1 MTKLLMGVTS
11 SISLQLLRGQLEYF
25 SKQGYDVHL
34 ICSPSGEI
42 DRMLPENITVHN
54 VRMTRE
60 ISPFADLFSLLR
72 IIMIY
77 LKVRPDITNVSTPK
91 ASLLCMIAAFLTR
104 TPTRIYS
111 VIGLRFETCTGKKRK
126 LLHFIEKLVCQL
138 STTCLAVSPSLKEV
152 LVEERLAPREK
163 IHVLGSGSYNGLDLA
178 EFELDVAEV
187 ARLKKKYVP
196 DNQHKVIGYVGRL
209 TKDKGIDDLVAA
221 FTELSAE
228 HTNLT
233 LLLVG
238 DFEAGDMVSPLTQK
252 RIEENPHIVK
262 TGFVPKTASY
272 YRLMDV
278 FILPT
283 YREGFGNVILEAA
296 AANVPVVTTNVTGA
310 KDAIIPNET
319 GLLVEAGHVADMK
332 KALMTL
338 LEDNELAEKLSGN
351 GRMRVG
357 REFRSEIIWQQLD
370 KVYRETEVDKQD
382 VYEMEK

>member
-1 MTKLLMGVTS
+1 M
-11 SISLQLLRGQLEYF
+11 
-25 SKQGYDVHL
+25 
-34 ICSPSGEI
+34 
-42 DRMLPENITVHN
+42 
-54 VRMTRE
+54 
-60 ISPFADLFSLLR
+60 
-72 IIMIY
+72 
-77 LKVRPDITNVSTPK
+77 
-91 ASLLCMIAAFLTR
+91 
-104 TPTRIYS
+104 
-111 VIGLRFETCTGKKRK
+111 
-126 LLHFIEKLVCQL
+126 
-138 STTCLAVSPSLKEV
+138 KEV
-152 LVEERLAPREK
+152 LVEERLASREK
-163 IHVLGSGSYNGLDLA
+163 IRVLGSGSYNGLDLA
-178 EFELDVAEV
+178 EFQLDAAEV
-187 ARLKKKYVP
+187 ARLKKQYLP
-196 DNQHKVIGYVGRL
+196 DNQRKVIGYVGRL

-221 FTELSAE
+221 FTELATE
-228 HTNLT
+228 HTNLK

-238 DFEAGDMVSPLTQK
+238 DFEAGDMVTPLTQK

-296 AANVPVVTTNVTGA
+296 AANVPVITTNVTGA

-319 GLLVEAGHVADMK
+319 GLLVEAGHIAAMK

-370 KVYRETEVDKQD
+370 KVYRETEVDKRN

>member
-1 MTKLLMGVTS
+1 M
-11 SISLQLLRGQLEYF
+11 
-25 SKQGYDVHL
+25 
-34 ICSPSGEI
+34 
-42 DRMLPENITVHN
+42 
-54 VRMTRE
+54 
-60 ISPFADLFSLLR
+60 
-72 IIMIY
+72 
-77 LKVRPDITNVSTPK
+77 
-91 ASLLCMIAAFLTR
+91 
-104 TPTRIYS
+104 
-111 VIGLRFETCTGKKRK
+111 
-126 LLHFIEKLVCQL
+126 
-138 STTCLAVSPSLKEV
+138 
-152 LVEERLAPREK
+152 EERLAPREK

-178 EFELDVAEV
+178 EFQLDVVEV
-187 ARLKKKYVP
+187 AHLKKQYSP
-196 DNQHKVIGYVGRL
+196 DNRRKVIGYVGRL

-221 FTELSAE
+221 FTELSEE
-228 HTNLT
+228 HENLK

-238 DFEAGDMVSPLTQK
+238 DFEEGDMVSPLTEK
-252 RIEENPHIVK
+252 RIEEHPDIIK

-296 AANVPVVTTNVTGA
+296 AANVPVITTNVTGA

-338 LEDNELAEKLSGN
+338 LEDTDLADKFSRN

-357 REFRSEIIWQQLD
+357 REFRSEIIWHQLD
-370 KVYRETEVDKQD
+370 SVYRETEVDKQD

>member
-42 DRMLPENITVHN
+42 DQMLPENITVHN

-60 ISPFADLFSLLR
+60 ISPFSDLLSLLR

-126 LLHFIEKLVCQL
+126 LLHFIEKLVCKL

-152 LVEERLAPREK
+152 LVEERLASREK
-163 IHVLGSGSYNGLDLA
+163 IRVLGSGSYNGLDLA
-178 EFELDVAEV
+178 EFQLDAAEV
-187 ARLKKKYVP
+187 ARLKKRYVP

-221 FTELSAE
+221 FTELAAE
-228 HTNLT
+228 HTNLK

-252 RIEENPHIVK
+252 RIEEHPHIVK

-296 AANVPVVTTNVTGA
+296 AANVPVITTNVTGA

-319 GLLVEAGHVADMK
+319 GLLVEAGHIADMK

-338 LEDNELAEKLSGN
+338 LEDNELAEKLSEN

-370 KVYRETEVDKQD
+370 KVYRETEVDKRN

>member
-1 MTKLLMGVTS
+1 MAKLLMGVTS

-25 SKQGYDVHL
+25 SKQGYDIHL

-42 DRMLPENITVHN
+42 DQALPENITVHN

-60 ISPFADLFSLLR
+60 IALFSDLLSLLQ

-104 TPTRIYS
+104 TPARIYS

-126 LLHFIEKLVCQL
+126 LLRFIEKLVCKL
-138 STTCLAVSPSLKEV
+138 STVCIAVSPSLKEV

-163 IHVLGSGSYNGLDLA
+163 ICVLGSGSYNGLNLE
-178 EFELDVAEV
+178 EFQLDESKVSS
-187 ARLKKKYVP
+187 LKKRYLP
-196 DNQHKVIGYVGRL
+196 DNQGKVIGYVGRL
-209 TKDKGIDDLVAA
+209 TKDKGIDDLVAT
-221 FTELSAE
+221 FTELSME
-228 HTNLT
+228 QENLT

-238 DFEAGDMVSPLTQK
+238 DFEAGDMVAPLTKK
-252 RIEENPHIVK
+252 RIEENPHIIK
-262 TGFVPKTASY
+262 TGFVSKTASF

-296 AANVPVVTTNVTGA
+296 AANVPVITTNVTGA
-310 KDAIIPNET
+310 KDAIVPDET
-319 GLLVEAGHVADMK
+319 GLLIDAGDIIAMK
-332 KALMTL
+332 KTLLTL
-338 LEDNELAEKLSGN
+338 LEDNALAEKLSRN
-351 GRMRVG
+351 GHVRVS
-357 REFRSEIIWQQLD
+357 REFKSEIIWQQLERL
-370 KVYRETEVDKQD
+370 YSELEADKQD
-382 VYEMEK
+382 VYEVEK

>member
-42 DRMLPENITVHN
+42 DQMLPENITVHN
-54 VRMTRE
+54 VSMTRE

-126 LLHFIEKLVCQL
+126 LLHFIEKLVCKL

-152 LVEERLAPREK
+152 LIEERLAPREK

-187 ARLKKKYVP
+187 VRLKKQYVP
-196 DNQHKVIGYVGRL
+196 DNQRKVIGYVGRL

-238 DFEAGDMVSPLTQK
+238 DFEAGDMVSALTQK
-252 RIEENPHIVK
+252 RIEENPHIIK
-262 TGFVPKTASY
+262 IGFVPKTASY

-319 GLLVEAGHVADMK
+319 GLLIEAGDVADMK

-338 LEDNELAEKLSGN
+338 LEDNELAEKLSEN
-351 GRMRVG
+351 GRVRVG
-357 REFRSEIIWQQLD
+357 REFRSEIIWQELD
-370 KVYRETEVDKQD
+370 RVYRETEGGKQD